1 MAKKCPRPFSF
12 SLCCA
17 SPSCLSLQ
25 VGVRRAGPAGPQGP
39 HVFADSQAHARALD
53 AADGVIDGRAF
64 GQQVWWCGGCAVAR
78 RRVPQAVVRCLCVA
92 VPVFFLFWTVPPLC
106 FSKVEEMARSSYG
119 VGEPRR
125 IKLDAKNWDGV
136 LNASAIMH

>member
-1 MAKKCPRPFSF
+1 M
-12 SLCCA
+12 
-17 SPSCLSLQ
+17 
-25 VGVRRAGPAGPQGP
+25 RRAGPAGPQGP

-92 VPVFFLFWTVPPLC
+92 VPVFFLLDGASLVLLKSGRNGAVFLTVWESPEGSNWTP
-106 FSKVEEMARSSYG
+106 KTGMGSSMLL
-119 VGEPRR
+119 R
-125 IKLDAKNWDGV
+125 
-136 LNASAIMH
+136 